1 MIKPIMTEE
10 AARVLIED
18 WFHRVY
24 SYKRTK
30 TLEEMIEKAIE
41 DWQSGVDANICVSFC
56 CHLTRDEEGI
66 ISIHH
71 DDGT

>member
-18 WFHRVY
+18 WFYRVY

-41 DWQSGVDANICVSFC
+41 DWISGLDANISVAFC

-66 ISIHH
+66 ISIHP